1 MNSVISFPTNFIGT
15 YFWNVV
21 GSEQSVRI
29 KNEYY
34 KALIDQEIA
43 WYDEHDPNKI
53 VTKVTTNITHIE
65 TATGEKMS
73 LMLTTLVTSLV
84 SIFFAF
90 FKCWQ
95 LSLMMMA
102 TLPALLITG
111 IFFFKSL
118 QKNSEREKVSYEKA
132 SSRT

>member
-1 MNSVISFPTNFIGT
+1 MIYVDFFGT
-15 YFWNVV
+15 YYWNVV
-21 GSEQSVRI
+21 GSAQAVRI
-29 KNEYY
+29 KKEYY

-43 WYDEHDPNKI
+43 WYDENDPNKI

-73 LMLTTLVTSLV
+73 LTLTTMVTSIV

-90 FKCWQ
+90 FKCWE
-95 LSLMMMA
+95 LSLMLMA
-102 TLPALLITG
+102 ALPALLIVG

-118 QKNSEREKVSYEKA
+118 QKNS
-132 SSRT
+132 